1 MESNSGLFIRT
12 KPQQR
17 ACQKLAIFMCV
28 QFLISSVTLFVYI
41 EGDTT
46 IGHHHQ
52 CCPASMCLHW
62 HSCSNC
68 LSSLKPLYFYVFFVN
83 IPTSLKKAALWRVI
97 QFVFLMYKFLYCQN
111 VWLGSTD
118 DKYIGF
124 SSSLRSN
131 TFIFVAMRGPISQY
145 KQVSSLLTC

>member
-68 LSSLKPLYFYVFFVN
+68 LSSLKPLYFYVLFVN
-83 IPTSLKKAALWRVI
+83 IPTSLKKKAALWRVI
-97 QFVFLMYKFLYCQN
+97 QYVFLMYKFLYCQN

-118 DKYIGF
+118 DTYIGF
-124 SSSLRSN
+124 FLPLYEAIHLFSQQREVPSHNISRS
-131 TFIFVAMRGPISQY
+131 RH
-145 KQVSSLLTC
+145 C